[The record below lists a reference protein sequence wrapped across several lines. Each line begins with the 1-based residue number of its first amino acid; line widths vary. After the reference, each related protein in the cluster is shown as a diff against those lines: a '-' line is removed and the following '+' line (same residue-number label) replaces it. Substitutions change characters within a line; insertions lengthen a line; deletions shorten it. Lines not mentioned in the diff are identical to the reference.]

1 MTLDRHRL
9 GVEVSERLEAIGTR
23 GGVTP
28 GLWALGPIVRGVF
41 WECTAVPDIRRQ
53 AAEVADIVANSG
65 PRSRRGPAT
74 SALRHGAPSK
84 RRPAV
89 LPLCDELSPEEAVD
103 QAAIETMSVRM
114 ILRNSFTRISRRT
127 IQRPSIGR

>member
-53 AAEVADIVANSG
+53 AAEVADIVADSA
-65 PRSRRGPAT
+65 PCSRRGPAT
-74 SALRHGAPSK
+74 FGPPAWRALEATARRLAP
-84 RRPAV
+84 
-89 LPLCDELSPEEAVD
+89 
-103 QAAIETMSVRM
+103 VR
-114 ILRNSFTRISRRT
+114 
-127 IQRPSIGR
+127 